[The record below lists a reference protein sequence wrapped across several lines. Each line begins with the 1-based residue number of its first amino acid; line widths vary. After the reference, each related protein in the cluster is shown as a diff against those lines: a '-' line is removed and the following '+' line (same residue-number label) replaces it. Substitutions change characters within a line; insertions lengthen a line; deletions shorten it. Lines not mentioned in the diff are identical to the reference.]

1 MTRLEI
7 LKEAHRLL
15 KEKEARGIC
24 IAINRTLEHNKLVD
38 IGDTRTAYD
47 FFPLLDL
54 WNAESFGGK
63 DEIYWWKPREYSLF
77 SGRRRFMRWLM
88 WMYRNDKED
97 FKPITKLRN
106 VQIL

>member
-15 KEKEARGIC
+15 KKKEASGIC
-24 IAINRTLEHNKLVD
+24 VAIKMTLQYNKLVD
-38 IGDTRTAYD
+38 IEDTRTAND

-54 WNAESFGGK
+54 WYAESFGGK
-63 DEIYWWKPREYSLF
+63 NKVYWWEPNNYKLF

-88 WMYRNDKED
+88 WKYRNDKED
-97 FKPITKLRN
+97 FKPIIKLRS
-106 VQIL
+106 V